1 MMGLTRV
8 LIVDDIRTNVAL
20 MQATL
25 EALSVT
31 NDADVARDGAT
42 AVKLLSGTAYDLVLL
57 DFHLPDIDGAA
68 VMDWINKNL
77 MHRPNIVVISADN
90 RTSTIRRVE
99 ALGCDAYLCK
109 PVMLDDLRA
118 VLTPLIA
125 ASRRPQV
132 VYAACN

>member
-1 MMGLTRV
+1 MMGSIKV
-8 LIVDDIRTNVAL
+8 LIVDDIPTNVAL

-31 NDADVARDGAT
+31 DHADVAEDGAT
-42 AVKLLSGTAYDLVLL
+42 AVELLSRTAYDLVLL

-68 VMDWINKNL
+68 VMGWMNDKLI
-77 MHRPNIVVISADN
+77 HRPNIVVISADN
-90 RTSTIRRVE
+90 RTSTVRRVE
-99 ALGCDAYLCK
+99 ALGCDAFLCK

-118 VLTPLIA
+118 VLSPLVA
-125 ASRRPQV
+125 ASRRPHV